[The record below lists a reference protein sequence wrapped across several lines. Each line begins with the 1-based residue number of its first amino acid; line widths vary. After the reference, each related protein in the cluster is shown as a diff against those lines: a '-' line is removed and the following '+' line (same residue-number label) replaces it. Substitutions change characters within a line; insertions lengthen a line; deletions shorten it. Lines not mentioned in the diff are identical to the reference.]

1 MGMSAMQKRER
12 WRKGLVLSKHE
23 IMEMAKARKKAQ
35 NDKDHDLDRR
45 LRAIELVGKRL
56 YTQVVA
62 AEMLEVTASAVTRWV
77 MKYRKHGIP
86 GLNTKKAKGAT
97 PKLGKRQLER
107 LKALILRGPE
117 NCGLDTGV
125 WTGPTVQAL
134 IQKRFRVVYST
145 SQVRRIL
152 HKLGFS
158 VQYPKKVL
166 SEADAE
172 EQQLWL
178 LEQYPSIKK
187 SRKRGRRRSV

>member
-1 MGMSAMQKRER
+1 MQKRER

-23 IMEMAKARKKAQ
+23 VMEIAKARRKAQ
-35 NDKDHDLDRR
+35 DDNDHDLDRR
-45 LRAIELVGKRL
+45 LRAIELVGKKR

-62 AEMLEVTASAVTRWV
+62 GEMLEVTASAVTRWV
-77 MKYRKHGIP
+77 MKYREHGIP
-86 GLNTKKAKGAT
+86 GLYTKKAKGAV
-97 PKLGKRQLER
+97 PRLGKRQLER
-107 LKALILRGPE
+107 LKELIIRGPE

-125 WTGPTVQAL
+125 WTGPTVQTL
-134 IQKRFRVVYST
+134 VEKRFGVVYSS

-166 SEADAE
+166 SEADIE
-172 EQQLWL
+172 EQQHWL
-178 LEQYPSIKK
+178 LEEYPRIKK